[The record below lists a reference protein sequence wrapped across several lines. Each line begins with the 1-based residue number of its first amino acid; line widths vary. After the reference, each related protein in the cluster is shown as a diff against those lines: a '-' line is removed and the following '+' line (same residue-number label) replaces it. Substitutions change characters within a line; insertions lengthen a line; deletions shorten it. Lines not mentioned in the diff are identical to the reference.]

1 MYSDART
8 APTEEKMKPREL
20 ECHDKAIYPAPARKR
35 NFKRVVC
42 YGLFGAAMALFPL
55 RAWADSDDP
64 RRFIPRI
71 LVSSTI
77 PANGTVPGTG
87 DLNPYGVAFVPP
99 GFPAGGPLKPGDVL
113 VSNFN
118 NSNNLQGTGTTIINL
133 RPSSGAAAADG
144 TASVFFQGTP
154 PLGFTLALGVL
165 QRGFVIVGN
174 VTTTDGK
181 SDTVAAGPLLF
192 IDQHGTLIK
201 TFATSL
207 DGPWGLALS
216 DDFDQAKVFVSNV
229 LNGTVT
235 RIDVSLP
242 DSETVKITGTTQI
255 ASGYKHRTDPAAL
268 VLGPAGLFY
277 DTGADVLYVASE
289 VDNAIYKVPHAAS
302 AGPSSGTG
310 TVVFADSHLRGP
322 IALAL
327 APNGN
332 LLTSNS
338 DAINPDPAHPS
349 EIVEFTKTG
358 HFIGEYNIHQ
368 NQGGAFGVATFVSE
382 EGQGH
387 PSNDID
393 LLAVVNDN
401 TNDVAVT
408 AFVLP

>member
-1 MYSDART
+1 V
-8 APTEEKMKPREL
+8 PTEEKMKETEL

-35 NFKRVVC
+35 NYKRVVC

-64 RRFIPRI
+64 NRFIPRI

-77 PANGTVPGTG
+77 PANG
-87 DLNPYGVAFVPP
+87 DLNPYGVVFVPP
-99 GFPAGGPLKPGDVL
+99 GFPAGGPLKSGDVL

-133 RPSSGAAAADG
+133 TPSSSAAADG

-165 QRGFVIVGN
+165 KRGFVIVGN

-192 IDQHGTLIK
+192 LDQHGTLIK
-201 TFATSL
+201 TFTTSL

-242 DSETVKITGTTQI
+242 NSETVKVTGTTQI
-255 ASGYKHRTDPAAL
+255 ASGYKHRKDPAAL

-277 DTGADVLYVASE
+277 DGAADVLYVASE
-289 VDNAIYKVPHAAS
+289 VDNAIFKIPHAAS
-302 AGPSSGTG
+302 AGSNVRNRSTR
-310 TVVFADSHLRGP
+310 LR
-322 IALAL
+322 
-327 APNGN
+327 
-332 LLTSNS
+332 
-338 DAINPDPAHPS
+338 
-349 EIVEFTKTG
+349 
-358 HFIGEYNIHQ
+358 
-368 NQGGAFGVATFVSE
+368 
-382 EGQGH
+382 
-387 PSNDID
+387 
-393 LLAVVNDN
+393 
-401 TNDVAVT
+401 
-408 AFVLP
+408 

>member
-1 MYSDART
+1 
-8 APTEEKMKPREL
+8 MKQREF
-20 ECHDKAIYPAPARKR
+20 ECRDKAICPAPARKS
-35 NFKRVVC
+35 NFKRVC
-42 YGLFGAAMALFPL
+42 YSLFAAAMALFPL

-64 RRFIPRI
+64 KRFIPRL

-77 PANGTVPGTG
+77 PANG

-99 GFPAGGPLKPGDVL
+99 GFPAGGLLKPGDVL

-133 RPSSGAAAADG
+133 TPSSGAAADG
-144 TASVFFQGTP
+144 TASVFFQGTTPP

-201 TFATSL
+201 TFARSL

-216 DDFDQAKVFVSNV
+216 DDFDHAKVFVSNV

-242 DSETVKITGTTQI
+242 DSETVKITATTQI

-277 DTGADVLYVASE
+277 DGAADVLYVASE
-289 VDNAIYKVPHAAS
+289 VDNAIYKIPHAAS

-310 TVVFADSHLRGP
+310 TRVFTDSHLRGP

-327 APNGN
+327 APNGH

-382 EGQGH
+382 EGPGR
-387 PSNDID
+387 PNNDID

-401 TNDVAVT
+401 ANDVAIT

>member
-1 MYSDART
+1 MQQ
-8 APTEEKMKPREL
+8 REL
-20 ECHDKAIYPAPARKR
+20 ERLDTAIYPTPTRKR
-35 NFKRVVC
+35 NFGRIAC
-42 YGLFGAAMALFPL
+42 YALFGATMALVPL
-55 RAWADSDDP
+55 RARADSDDP

-77 PANGTVPGTG
+77 PVNG
-87 DLNPYGVAFVPP
+87 DLNPYGIAFVPR
-99 GFPAGGPLKPGDVL
+99 GFPAGGLLKPGDVL

-118 NSNNLQGTGTTIINL
+118 CGSCNGSTNLQGTGTTIIQL
-133 RPSSGAAAADG
+133 TPSSGAAGDG
-144 TASVFFQGTP
+144 TASVFFQGTIPP

-192 IDQHGTLIK
+192 IDQHGTVIK
-201 TFATSL
+201 TFSTNL
-207 DGPWGLALS
+207 DGPWGLALK
-216 DDFDQAKVFVSNV
+216 DDFDHAKVFVSNV
-229 LNGTVT
+229 LNGTVI

-242 DSETVKITGTTQI
+242 DSETVNITGTTQI
-255 ASGYKHRTDPAAL
+255 ASGYQHRTDPVAL

-277 DTGADVLYVASE
+277 DGAADVLYVASE

-302 AGPSSGTG
+302 TGPSAGTG
-310 TVVFADSHLRGP
+310 KRVFTDSHLRGP
-322 IALAL
+322 IALAP
-327 APNGN
+327 APNGH

-338 DAINPDPAHPS
+338 DAINPDAAHPS

-358 HFIGEYNIHQ
+358 QFIGEYNIHQ
-368 NQGGAFGVATFVSE
+368 NQGGAFGIATSTSE
-382 EGQGH
+382 EGPGH
-387 PSNDID
+387 PNNDID

-408 AFVLP
+408 KFVLP

>member
-1 MYSDART
+1 MYSAAT
-8 APTEEKMKPREL
+8 AAPREEKMKRIEL
-20 ECHDKAIYPAPARKR
+20 ECLDKAIYPSPARKG
-35 NFKRVVC
+35 NFKRVAC
-42 YGLFGAAMALFPL
+42 YAMFAATMALVPL

-64 RRFIPRI
+64 ERFIPRT

-77 PANGTVPGTG
+77 PANG

-99 GFPAGGPLKPGDVL
+99 GFPPGGPLKPGDVL

-118 NSNNLQGTGTTIINL
+118 CGSCNGSTNLQGTGTTIIQL
-133 RPSSGAAAADG
+133 TPSSGAAGDG
-144 TASVFFQGTP
+144 TASVYFQGTP
-154 PLGFTLALGVL
+154 PLGLTLALGVL
-165 QRGFVIVGN
+165 QRGFVLVGS

-192 IDQHGTLIK
+192 IDQNGKLVK
-201 TFATSL
+201 TFTTNL
-207 DGPWGLALS
+207 DGPWGLALR
-216 DDFDQAKVFVSNV
+216 DDFDAAKVFVSNV

-242 DSETVKITGTTQI
+242 DSETVKVTGNTQI

-277 DTGADVLYVASE
+277 DKGADVLYVASE
-289 VDNAIYKVPHAAS
+289 VDNAIYKVSHAAS

-310 TVVFADSHLRGP
+310 KLVFTDSHLRGP

-327 APNGN
+327 APNGH

-338 DAINPDPAHPS
+338 DAVNPDPAHPS

-358 HFIGEYNIHQ
+358 QFIGEYNIHQ

-382 EGQGH
+382 EGPGH
-387 PSNDID
+387 PNKDID
-393 LLAVVNDN
+393 RLAVVNDN
-401 TNDVAVT
+401 TNNVT
-408 AFVLP
+408 VTTFVLP

>member
-1 MYSDART
+1 
-8 APTEEKMKPREL
+8 L
-20 ECHDKAIYPAPARKR
+20 
-35 NFKRVVC
+35 
-42 YGLFGAAMALFPL
+42 
-55 RAWADSDDP
+55 
-64 RRFIPRI
+64 
-71 LVSSTI
+71 
-77 PANGTVPGTG
+77 
-87 DLNPYGVAFVPP
+87 
-99 GFPAGGPLKPGDVL
+99 
-113 VSNFN
+113 
-118 NSNNLQGTGTTIINL
+118 
-133 RPSSGAAAADG
+133 
-144 TASVFFQGTP
+144 
-154 PLGFTLALGVL
+154 TLALGVL
-165 QRGFVIVGN
+165 QRGFVLVGS

-216 DDFDQAKVFVSNV
+216 DDFDHAKVFVSNV

-242 DSETVKITGTTQI
+242 NSETVNVTGTTQI

-277 DTGADVLYVASE
+277 DGAADVLYVASE
-289 VDNAIYKVPHAAS
+289 VDNAIFKVLHAGT

-310 TVVFADSHLRGP
+310 TLVFTDSHLRGP
-322 IALAL
+322 LALAL
-327 APNGN
+327 APNGL

-368 NQGGAFGVATFVSE
+368 NQGGAFGVATSTSE
-382 EGQGH
+382 EGPGH
-387 PSNDID
+387 PNNDID
-393 LLAVVNDN
+393 RLAVVNDN